1 MSKTTFALDVPYT
14 WAQGARF
21 SADPIAFARQLH
33 GLQTHKGY
41 VAAEDVLEA
50 NTQPGTPLHDDL
62 EWDDS
67 VAAYQH
73 RLDTTQRAIGSLRIL
88 PVDIRREERMTPVRA
103 AIRFDTVN
111 AAEDLDE
118 AKEAHPR
125 RYILIEGIMD
135 REEHERKQRKEALD
149 KVSFL
154 VARLRSLPGC
164 EDIVADLDA
173 IIARFSN

>member
-1 MSKTTFALDVPYT
+1 MNKTAFAFDVPYT

-21 SADPIAFARQLH
+21 GADPTSFARQLH
-33 GLQTHKGY
+33 TLQSSRGY

-50 NTQPGTPLHDDL
+50 NKEPGAPLHDDL

-67 VAAYQH
+67 IAAHQH
-73 RLDTTQRAIGSLRIL
+73 RLDTVQRAIGSLRVI
-88 PVDIRREERMTPVRA
+88 PVDIIREERLTPIRA

-111 AAEDLDE
+111 APDDEEDP
-118 AKEAHPR
+118 KEAHPR
-125 RYILIEGIMD
+125 RYIMAEAIMD
-135 REEHERKQRKEALD
+135 QEEHKRKQRAEALG
-149 KVSFL
+149 KIEFL

-164 EDIVADLDA
+164 EEIVADLDA